1 MSSSKIFIKLNQVVF
16 VILLLILGASIQN
29 QLIANAQP
37 DNQNFRT
44 LLEELHQLQQEEP
57 SLLLGFE
64 FIKPFLEMN
73 EDVFYVPMVVG
84 ENPILSETW
93 LGRIG
98 NDYVCFYTR
107 SGQAILERC
116 VPFSN
121 IASIGY
127 LASP

>member
-1 MSSSKIFIKLNQVVF
+1 MLSKEIFAKLNQSIF
-16 VILLLILGASIQN
+16 VIFIFILGALIQN
-29 QLIANAQP
+29 QFISNAQT
-37 DNQNFRT
+37 DSQNFRA

-64 FIKPFLEMN
+64 FIKPFPEMN
-73 EDVFYVPMVVG
+73 DEVFYVPMVEG

-93 LGRIG
+93 LGRMG
-98 NDYVCFYTR
+98 DDYVCFITR
-107 SGQAILERC
+107 SGQAVLERC

-127 LASP
+127 LAGP